1 MRPAD
6 VIMSPV
12 DVIMRPAVVIMYA
25 VTALC
30 PADAISNAR
39 TCQENPHLYDHK
51 GSKPCKVRFS
61 GSWWSP
67 LTYPKN
73 IGVPLSGHQN
83 IKGVLDDDQASS

>member
-30 PADAISNAR
+30 PADAILNAR
-39 TCQENPHLYDHK
+39 TCQENPYLYDYK
-51 GSKPCKVRFS
+51 GSSTIFWLMVV
-61 GSWWSP
+61 P